1 MHFINCFEWGWYIN
15 RILNCG
21 EGSIILV
28 FLFEEL
34 PDWDLIGFGSLF
46 FSYDLHLGK

>member
-1 MHFINCFEWGWYIN
+1 MEVVH
-15 RILNCG
+15 RILNYG
-21 EGSIILV
+21 EGSIISV

-46 FSYDLHLGK
+46 FSYDLNLGK